1 VPAPTLSVANVTDSA
16 RSIGLLKLTASSPR
30 ENELVTEKHLE
41 IGGLIYLGMD
51 QLDFTGPFEVL
62 ASLRDSTFHV
72 LASTRQPVQ
81 DFRQL
86 ILTPTLQFDECPQ
99 LDLLVVPGGPGQEAL
114 MDDESTL
121 SFLLAQFEGGAS
133 ILSVCTG
140 ALICGAAGL
149 LRGVCAT
156 THWSAFHLLP
166 LFGAIPVNERVV
178 VDGRIITAA
187 GVTAGI
193 DAALRA
199 AAMLRGDTVAQVIQL
214 FMQYAPEPPFRSG
227 TPAEAPPAVLDIA
240 ERFTATLSQ
249 QREQTARRIAARRG
263 IPAG

>member
-1 VPAPTLSVANVTDSA
+1 M
-16 RSIGLLKLTASSPR
+16 
-30 ENELVTEKHLE
+30 TEKRLE
-41 IGGLIYLGMD
+41 IGGVLYPGMD

-72 LASTRQPVQ
+72 LARTRQPVQ

-99 LDLLVVPGGPGQEAL
+99 LDLLLVPGGHGQEAL

-121 SFLLAQFEGGAS
+121 SFLRAQFEGGAW

-140 ALICGAAGL
+140 ALVCGAAGL
-149 LRGVCAT
+149 LRGVRAT

-166 LFGAIPVNERVV
+166 FFGAIPVNERVV

-187 GVTAGI
+187 GVTSGI
-193 DAALRA
+193 DAALRV
-199 AAMLRGDTVAQVIQL
+199 AAMLRGETTAQVIQL
-214 FMQYAPEPPFRSG
+214 FMQYAPDPPFRSG
-227 TPAEAPPAVLDIA
+227 TPAEAPAAVLDIA
-240 ERFTATLSQ
+240 TRFSETMAQ
-249 QREQTARRIAARRG
+249 HREQTARRVSARLG
-263 IPAG
+263 ISAS

>member
-1 VPAPTLSVANVTDSA
+1 M
-16 RSIGLLKLTASSPR
+16 
-30 ENELVTEKHLE
+30 TEKHLE
-41 IGGLIYLGMD
+41 VGGILYPAMD

-72 LASTRQPVQ
+72 VAGTRQPVR

-86 ILTPTLQFDECPQ
+86 ILTPAVQFDECPQ

-114 MDDESTL
+114 MDDEPTL
-121 SFLLAQFEGGAS
+121 SFIRAQFEGGAS

-149 LRGVCAT
+149 LRDIRAT

-166 LFGAIPVNERVV
+166 FFGAIPVNERVV
-178 VDGRIITAA
+178 VDGRIVTAA
-187 GVTAGI
+187 GVTSGI
-193 DAALRA
+193 DAALHV
-199 AAMLRGDTVAQVIQL
+199 AAMLRGETVAQVIQL
-214 FMQYAPEPPFRSG
+214 FMQYAPEPPFHSG

-240 ERFTATLSQ
+240 QRFTATLTQ
-249 QREQTARRIAARRG
+249 QREQTARRLSARLG
-263 IPAG
+263 IWAS